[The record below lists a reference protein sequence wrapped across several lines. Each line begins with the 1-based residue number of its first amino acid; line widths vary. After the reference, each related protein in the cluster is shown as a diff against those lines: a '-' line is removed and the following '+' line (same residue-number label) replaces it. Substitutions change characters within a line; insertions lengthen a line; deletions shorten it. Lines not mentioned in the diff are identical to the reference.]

1 MLSSSS
7 SSSSLSS
14 SIIEQLPSLCMIT
27 KHIGDLWEQTLAIC
41 KEILS
46 LDFTDNTTSIDKLS
60 SIPESV
66 STSIISEAT
75 NSIKQLPIS
84 RITNLKR
91 KNTKKDSNSYDKI
104 LNAVKEKINIETFLA
119 TDWDTHLSMSMKYL
133 LLAAFLAS
141 NNRKETDANTFGNLR
156 KQKRRKVR
164 AGQDEDDDTNI
175 GKTFTLERLMS
186 IYSQITCIGGIQLA
200 GGERAAQALGR
211 SSIMSEPRG
220 AIKEITEYYG
230 DANIFS
236 TVTTLVSLKYFV
248 QGTGWSLEKPSY
260 QCLLNRMQVD
270 KIAQSLNF
278 PLHHFLT

>member
-1 MLSSSS
+1 
-7 SSSSLSS
+7 
-14 SIIEQLPSLCMIT
+14 MIT

-46 LDFTDNTTSIDKLS
+46 LDFTDNRTSIDKLS
-60 SIPESV
+60 SIPSSI
-66 STSIISEAT
+66 STIIINEAT

-91 KNTKKDSNSYDKI
+91 VRVTKKDTTTTYDKT
-104 LNAVKEKINIETFLA
+104 LNSVKEKINIETFLA

-133 LLAAFLAS
+133 LLASFYAS

-248 QGTGWSLEKPSY
+248 QGSGWSLEKPSY